1 MLIFKRNTGDVAVQ
15 LLVFVVVQMMA
26 KVMVTVLSITY
37 CSIMIIRAIL
47 TMMRMVC
54 FIPNHSNHVNGGC
67 DTFQMFPMMMRMMR
81 KRRIRYQTKMMILM
95 TAVKP
100 FRGSAHLLYATHWW
114 LIWWFEQLMIWQA
127 RNISVNAAVSASF
140 LEAKLVKRA
149 RNACTQGNM
158 MRIKQTNMNLV
169 SEKYLWQLQQHLPA
183 RFLLSK
189 PLTFGGWRGGECCS
203 VSFAHFFGRRA
214 KIF

>member
-1 MLIFKRNTGDVAVQ
+1 
-15 LLVFVVVQMMA
+15 
-26 KVMVTVLSITY
+26 
-37 CSIMIIRAIL
+37 
-47 TMMRMVC
+47 
-54 FIPNHSNHVNGGC
+54 
-67 DTFQMFPMMMRMMR
+67 MMMTISILLSMLMITVWIYLCSNTSLRLPTIMKIVIEKYWTFSNEILVTLVMNMT
-81 KRRIRYQTKMMILM
+81 IWTAFWQFQIVKM
-95 TAVKP
+95 
-100 FRGSAHLLYATHWW
+100 
-114 LIWWFEQLMIWQA
+114 MIWQA
-127 RNISVNAAVSASF
+127 RNISGNAAVSASF

-189 PLTFGGWRGGECCS
+189 PLTFGGWIGGECCS
-203 VSFAHFFGRRA
+203 VSFAHIFGRRA

>member
-1 MLIFKRNTGDVAVQ
+1 M
-15 LLVFVVVQMMA
+15 
-26 KVMVTVLSITY
+26 
-37 CSIMIIRAIL
+37 
-47 TMMRMVC
+47 
-54 FIPNHSNHVNGGC
+54 PHHSDHDNGGC
-67 DTFQMFPMMMRMMR
+67 DTFQTFPMMMMMMRMVRMVR
-81 KRRIRYQTKMMILM
+81 KRRIEYQTQMMILM
-95 TAVKP
+95 TAAKP
-100 FRGSAHLLYATHWW
+100 FRGPAHLLYATHWW

-127 RNISVNAAVSASF
+127 RNISGNAAVSASF

-203 VSFAHFFGRRA
+203 VSFAHIFGRRA

>member
-1 MLIFKRNTGDVAVQ
+1 
-15 LLVFVVVQMMA
+15 
-26 KVMVTVLSITY
+26 
-37 CSIMIIRAIL
+37 
-47 TMMRMVC
+47 
-54 FIPNHSNHVNGGC
+54 
-67 DTFQMFPMMMRMMR
+67 MMMTISILLSMLMITVWIYLCSNTSLRLPTIMKIVIEKYWTFSNEILVTLVMNMT
-81 KRRIRYQTKMMILM
+81 IWTAFWQFQIVKM
-95 TAVKP
+95 
-100 FRGSAHLLYATHWW
+100 
-114 LIWWFEQLMIWQA
+114 MIWQA
-127 RNISVNAAVSASF
+127 RNISGNAAVSASF

-203 VSFAHFFGRRA
+203 VSFAHIFGRRA